1 MTFAPKNCLVLLACL
16 FAIKSSAQSPG
27 SSKSTSGNL
36 IYQWSK
42 SIENNQSSHTVQIL
56 YKNDQTIYKEI
67 VDSIT
72 LHQLSEIKDFTAC
85 LEKTIESLSDA
96 KANAYFEK
104 PTYTLFKFDKGVIGV
119 FVSISN
125 PSGSIVAS
133 STKEQAIEF
142 LNWLKKIN

>member
-16 FAIKSSAQSPG
+16 FAIKSSAQSPVI
-27 SSKSTSGNL
+27 SKSTNGNL
-36 IYQWSK
+36 IYQRSK
-42 SIENNQSSHTVQIL
+42 TIENNQSSHTVQIL

-67 VDSIT
+67 VDTIT
-72 LHQLSEIKDFTAC
+72 LHQLSEIKEFSAC
-85 LEKTIESLSDA
+85 LEKTIESLSDT

>member
-16 FAIKSSAQSPG
+16 FAIKSSAQSPVI
-27 SSKSTSGNL
+27 SKSTNGNL

-42 SIENNQSSHTVQIL
+42 TIENNQSSHTVQIL

-67 VDSIT
+67 VDTIT
-72 LHQLSEIKDFTAC
+72 LHQLSEIKEFTTC

>member
-16 FAIKSSAQSPG
+16 FTIKSSAQSPVI
-27 SSKSTSGNL
+27 SKSTNGNL

-42 SIENNQSSHTVQIL
+42 TIENNQSSHTVQIL

-67 VDSIT
+67 VDTIT
-72 LHQLSEIKDFTAC
+72 LHQLSEIKEFSAC